1 MTQVRPCRDLFLVE
15 EGHHRHVGGT
25 EHEHHELG
33 FDVIPQVRRLIVHD
47 VESRFPERLPRL
59 DRVGLLA
66 FEFEEDLAIE
76 HVPEYGTR
84 VTVRPGAGITRW
96 DGDRRDH
103 GAGVRGYLRVL
114 VQQNVE
120 GIGRRGADR
129 WHAPNILGAL
139 AGIEG
144 HSEVEDVGQSRCQLS
159 RSPADLPLVAGGG
172 VVRPTPGCWD
182 RHRQSLPTRL
192 GRAYR
197 GGMDVPSEIREFLG
211 SRRAR
216 ISPEQAGLP
225 AYGGNRRV
233 KGLRREEVAMLAG
246 VSVDYYV
253 RMERGSLAGASE
265 TVLDALASALQLD
278 EAERDHLFALARA
291 SGPTGSRRKRKTT
304 GTLRPALQ
312 QILDAITDAPAWI
325 RNGRHDVLA
334 MNQLARALYA
344 PVLADPRRPANT
356 TRFVYLHPDEAERFF
371 VDYDQITRDAA
382 AMLRLE
388 AGSNPHD
395 EQLIAL
401 VGELSTRSELFRQRW
416 ASQDVRF
423 HRSGR
428 KRLNHPVVGQLDL
441 DFEAMALPSEPGLQL
456 NVYTAAANTPTADGL
471 KLLASWAAS
480 QENLPSEVAPTKD

>member
-1 MTQVRPCRDLFLVE
+1 MT
-15 EGHHRHVGGT
+15 
-25 EHEHHELG
+25 
-33 FDVIPQVRRLIVHD
+33 
-47 VESRFPERLPRL
+47 S
-59 DRVGLLA
+59 
-66 FEFEEDLAIE
+66 
-76 HVPEYGTR
+76 
-84 VTVRPGAGITRW
+84 
-96 DGDRRDH
+96 
-103 GAGVRGYLRVL
+103 
-114 VQQNVE
+114 
-120 GIGRRGADR
+120 
-129 WHAPNILGAL
+129 
-139 AGIEG
+139 
-144 HSEVEDVGQSRCQLS
+144 
-159 RSPADLPLVAGGG
+159 
-172 VVRPTPGCWD
+172 
-182 RHRQSLPTRL
+182 
-192 GRAYR
+192 
-197 GGMDVPSEIREFLG
+197 MDVPTEIREFLS

-216 ISPEQAGLP
+216 ITPEQAGLP

-278 EAERDHLFALARA
+278 EAERHHLFALARE
-291 SGPTGSRRKRKTT
+291 SGPTRSRRNRKTT
-304 GTLRPALQ
+304 GRLRPALHR
-312 QILDAITDAPAWI
+312 ILDAITDAPAWI

-334 MNQLARALYA
+334 MNQLARALYV

-356 TRFVYLHPDEAERFF
+356 TRFVYLHPEGAERFF

-401 VGELSTRSELFRQRW
+401 VGELSTRSELFRRRW

-428 KRLNHPVVGQLDL
+428 KRLNHPVVGRLDL
-441 DFEAMALPSEPGLQL
+441 DFEAMPLPSEPGLQL
-456 NVYTAAANTPTADGL
+456 NVYTAAANSPTADGL

-480 QENLPSEVAPTKD
+480 QENLPSELTPVKG